1 MILHIVFHQ
10 DDDDLE
16 DIELLYLY
24 HLTEDKH
31 YLVFQLMIN
40 EYHSVLANIYEN
52 LVDRDFK
59 TVTKETQFLI
69 MELVVMIHFH
79 R

>member
-1 MILHIVFHQ
+1 MEPNIK
-10 DDDDLE
+10 
-16 DIELLYLY
+16 
-24 HLTEDKH
+24 TENERANRIA
-31 YLVFQLMIN
+31 YRIN

-69 MELVVMIHFH
+69 MELRCILKSIQEDDF
-79 R
+79 

>member
-1 MILHIVFHQ
+1 MEPNIKAENERANRIA
-10 DDDDLE
+10 
-16 DIELLYLY
+16 YR
-24 HLTEDKH
+24 
-31 YLVFQLMIN
+31 IN

-69 MELVVMIHFH
+69 MELRCILKSIQEDDF
-79 R
+79 